1 MNINKFPG
9 KYGIHLEYPVG
20 AVRYSENIDGVF
32 RSASVIKLPIFLY
45 GFHYAK
51 DLDELV
57 EVSPEEIVG
66 GSGVLQTLVTEKK
79 TFSVRDLHALMIV
92 VSDNTATNILIKRYG
107 LKRLNSFLQHLGM
120 TKSILGREMGDQNAI
135 SEGRDNFVCTRDVI
149 ACLRSMASS
158 PAFYDMVHILEK
170 QQFQHKIPAGVNNE
184 SFVFFNKTGELNNIE
199 HDVGLFVYKGQIGL
213 FVGLTE
219 GNNSLGRAFLHKF
232 GLMFNKL

>member
-1 MNINKFPG
+1 MILSKFPG

-20 AVRYSENIDGVF
+20 AVRYSENIDEVF
-32 RSASVIKLPIFLY
+32 KSASVIKLPIFLY

-66 GSGVLQTLVTEKK
+66 GSGVLQILVTQKK

-107 LKRLNSFLQHLGM
+107 MKRLNSYLQHLGM
-120 TKSILGREMGDQNAI
+120 TKSVLGREMGDQKAI

-149 ACLRSMASS
+149 ACLRSMVSS
-158 PAFYDMVHILEK
+158 PDIHDMLHILER
-170 QQFQHKIPAGVNNE
+170 QQFQHKIPAGVDNE
-184 SFVFFNKTGELNNIE
+184 NFVFFNKTGELNDIE

-219 GNNSLGRAFLHKF
+219 GNNSLGRAFLCEF